1 MWLGELVLSGSSTA
15 TTHRPI
21 FSNRVTDF
29 CQQTSRTNDAR
40 TLDRFLQ
47 GIEYQ
52 HSNHSI
58 PLPSSLIFNQPSLLI
73 TFFHTFTI
81 TFAFFTPFRKFNTFS
96 LFFSA
101 LQRIRTC
108 LSLLSTSDGHGSPA
122 GKFLPTRTRT
132 RRNSYPLYGCGIPVL
147 TGMGLK
153 GIKTHMA
160 HKSS

>member
-101 LQRIRTC
+101 LQRIRTR
-108 LSLLSTSDGHGSPA
+108 LSLLSTLLIHCQSLERPTTRSKPPLAALPIFSSFSP
-122 GKFLPTRTRT
+122 LSRSRTHFGAPR
-132 RRNSYPLYGCGIPVL
+132 PVL
-147 TGMGLK
+147 
-153 GIKTHMA
+153 
-160 HKSS
+160 

>member
-58 PLPSSLIFNQPSLLI
+58 PLLSSLIFNQPSLLI

-81 TFAFFTPFRKFNTFS
+81 TFAFFTPIRKFNTFS

-101 LQRIRTC
+101 LQCIRTR
-108 LSLLSTSDGHGSPA
+108 LSLLSTSA
-122 GKFLPTRTRT
+122 PTILCM
-132 RRNSYPLYGCGIPVL
+132 YHVYYDIYCYHIHI
-147 TGMGLK
+147 MY
-153 GIKTHMA
+153 
-160 HKSS
+160 KSSVHGT